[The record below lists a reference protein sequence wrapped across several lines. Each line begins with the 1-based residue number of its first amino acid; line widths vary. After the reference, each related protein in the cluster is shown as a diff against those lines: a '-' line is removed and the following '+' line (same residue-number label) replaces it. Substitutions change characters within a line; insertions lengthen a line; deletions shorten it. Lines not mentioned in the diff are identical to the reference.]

1 MAVLRLHIT
10 VGDHDPDV
18 VADAL
23 WVAGTL
29 GVEEQVV
36 DGRLVLIGAFD
47 DSQVAHQ
54 LAERWQGQ
62 LEPVAD
68 DAGLDAWRSFADTTT
83 AGRWTLVPEWLVPPE
98 TQLDPAQ
105 PEQYTIV
112 LDPGRSFGSGSHVS
126 TQLMLETLADIAAVP
141 ARVIDI
147 GCGSGV
153 LSIAA
158 ARLGATEVIAI
169 DIDDAALEATVHNSA
184 LNGVDDAVGAPRRT
198 LAGVAPAKLVM
209 ANMLLADIEVI
220 ASQVIASVATGGTLL
235 CTGHLVSQ
243 RDALARLLAPL
254 TPAQVGQRDDWSVMT
269 FTC

>member
-10 VGDHDPDV
+10 VGDHDPDLV
-18 VADAL
+18 VDAL

-29 GVEEQVV
+29 GVEEQIV
-36 DGRLVLIGAFD
+36 DGRHVVIGAFD
-47 DSQVAHQ
+47 DAEVAHQ
-54 LAERWQGQ
+54 LAARWHGQ
-62 LEPVAD
+62 LESVDD
-68 DAGLDAWRSFADTTT
+68 DAGLDAWRLFADTTT
-83 AGRWTLVPEWLVPPE
+83 VGRWTLIPEWLVPPE
-98 TQLDPAQ
+98 PHHGPPQ
-105 PEQYTIV
+105 PDQYTIV

-126 TQLMLETLADIAAVP
+126 TQLMLATLADIAPVP
-141 ARVIDI
+141 SRVIDI

-169 DIDDAALEATVHNSA
+169 DIDDAAVDATVHNGA

-198 LAGVAPAKLVM
+198 LDGVAPAKLVL
-209 ANMLLADIEVI
+209 ANMLLADIETI
-220 ASQVIASVATGGTLL
+220 ASQVVASVAAGGKLL

-254 TPAQVGQRDDWSVMT
+254 TPTQVGQRDEWSVMT